1 MTNSSETR
9 RNEFP
14 TFAKYCRNHIV
25 ARPLDSYV
33 DSSIVCG
40 AGDMRSWTGFSALV
54 ARIRSMWFSQVNLD
68 VNTLFLVT
76 IYVEAILGLL
86 LLFAWVQNTAIYAV
100 AWWGFADLMRAASI
114 MLFGKYGTV
123 SDLISI
129 DLANAILFTAFAVTW
144 TGARVFDHR
153 KPQWILL
160 FGGAVLWLVL
170 CRIPAIEGS
179 WDTRLLFS
187 SGIITAYT
195 WATAYEF
202 WRGRS
207 EPLVSRWPA
216 IFMFF
221 AHGALY
227 LLRTPFGSMLAP
239 VNNQIFASVWITVLS
254 FEALLFTIAVAFIL
268 LAMAKERTEYRH
280 KTDSLIDPLTGIA
293 NRRAFLQ
300 DAEVQLKRQMTE
312 PRPMAVLLLD
322 LDNFKSIN
330 DRFGHAIGDRVL
342 QMFAEVGSG
351 CMRRYDIFG
360 RLGGEEF
367 AALLGDTPR
376 ERGLAV
382 AGQIRPSLVEVAGMV
397 EGKPVVATVSIGVVI
412 SYDAVLDLSAL
423 LAQADHAL
431 YRAKDNGRNRIE
443 IASIELI
450 LDRVKRASAAADRA
464 ASAKA
469 AAKSA
474 A

>member
-1 MTNSSETR
+1 M
-9 RNEFP
+9 
-14 TFAKYCRNHIV
+14 
-25 ARPLDSYV
+25 
-33 DSSIVCG
+33 
-40 AGDMRSWTGFSALV
+40 
-54 ARIRSMWFSQVNLD
+54 NLD

-100 AWWGFADLMRAASI
+100 AWWGFADLLRAASV
-114 MLFGKYGTV
+114 MLFGMYGSV
-123 SDLISI
+123 SDLVSI

-153 KPQWILL
+153 KPRWLLL

-170 CRIPAIEGS
+170 CRIPAIKGS
-179 WDTRLLFS
+179 WDLRLLFS

-227 LLRTPFGSMLAP
+227 LLRTPFGAMLAP
-239 VNNQIFASVWITVLS
+239 VNNQVFASVWITVLS
-254 FEALLFTIAVAFIL
+254 FEALLFTIAIAFIL

-300 DAEVQLKRQMTE
+300 DAEAHLKRQATE
-312 PRPMAVLLLD
+312 PRPTAVMLLD
-322 LDNFKSIN
+322 LDNFKGIN

-342 QMFAEVGSG
+342 QMFAEIGSG
-351 CMRRYDIFG
+351 CMRRHDIFG

-367 AALLGDTPR
+367 AALLVDTSR
-376 ERGLAV
+376 DRALAV
-382 AGQIRPSLVEVAGMV
+382 AEKIRSSFVEVTGMV

-450 LDRVKRASAAADRA
+450 LDRVKRASAAAERA
-464 ASAKA
+464 A

-474 A
+474 AKSAA